1 MKGHIRSRGPNVWEL
16 KFDLAADDGRRKTKY
31 VTFKGT
37 KRQAQDRLNK
47 LMTQAQEGE
56 LAGAPATL
64 TVSAYLATWFK
75 HIRTQ
80 VSAKTAERYE
90 QIARVHLIP
99 TLGAGAL
106 IKVSPG
112 QIEAAHATALAA
124 GWRGAPR
131 PDGSTALSARTVH
144 HHHRVLSAAL
154 GHAVRLGLIPRNP
167 CERVEPPRPART
179 EMKTLDGAAT
189 GRLLDAAES
198 QWFYMPVVLAVATGC
213 RRGELLALRWAD
225 VDLDAATASIA
236 RTLEETD
243 AGGLS
248 FKEPKTERGRRRV
261 DLPAFAVEALRRHR
275 GRQAEERLRMGRDW
289 QDHDLVCC
297 DPLGRPLSPRRVS
310 KAFRMLCRRLDLA
323 VTFHGLRHGFA
334 SMLLAS
340 EIHPKVV
347 QTMLG
352 HSSIQVTIDTYSH
365 LLPGMGRDA
374 ASKIDSAIRTHVER
388 APAKSG

>member
-1 MKGHIRSRGPNVWEL
+1 
-16 KFDLAADDGRRKTKY
+16 
-31 VTFKGT
+31 
-37 KRQAQDRLNK
+37 
-47 LMTQAQEGE
+47 
-56 LAGAPATL
+56 
-64 TVSAYLATWFK
+64 
-75 HIRTQ
+75 
-80 VSAKTAERYE
+80 
-90 QIARVHLIP
+90 
-99 TLGAGAL
+99 
-106 IKVSPG
+106 
-112 QIEAAHATALAA
+112 
-124 GWRGAPR
+124 
-131 PDGSTALSARTVH
+131 
-144 HHHRVLSAAL
+144 
-154 GHAVRLGLIPRNP
+154 
-167 CERVEPPRPART
+167 
-179 EMKTLDGAAT
+179 
-189 GRLLDAAES
+189 
-198 QWFYMPVVLAVATGC
+198 MPVVLAVATGC